1 MEKLTNTLAIREA
14 LLGLLEDFQDMQERY
29 TKLHKA
35 ATADTGADGF
45 KRGLYGSRVDS
56 FKMASEWLT
65 DIIEAI
71 EFEQVDDSDYDDVM
85 YGYRAML
92 LMEETMRGDA

>member
-1 MEKLTNTLAIREA
+1 MEKLTNTLAIRAE
-14 LLGLLEDFQDMQERY
+14 LIGLLDDFHDMQERY

-35 ATADTGADGF
+35 ALVDTGADGF

-65 DIIEAI
+65 EIIEAI
-71 EFEQVDDSDYDDVM
+71 EYEQEPEQEEEDVM
-85 YGYRAML
+85 YGYQAML
-92 LMEETMRGDA
+92 LMENTMRGEA

>member
-1 MEKLTNTLAIREA
+1 MEKLTNTLAIREE

-35 ATADTGADGF
+35 AMVDSGADGF

-56 FKMASEWLT
+56 FKMAGEWLT
-65 DIIEAI
+65 EIIEAI
-71 EFEQVDDSDYDDVM
+71 EFEQEPEQEDEDVM
-85 YGYRAML
+85 YNYRAML
-92 LMEETMRGDA
+92 LMEDTMRGDA

>member
-1 MEKLTNTLAIREA
+1 MEKLTNTLAIREE

-29 TKLHKA
+29 TKLHKSA
-35 ATADTGADGF
+35 LVDTGADGF

-65 DIIEAI
+65 EIIESI
-71 EFEQVDDSDYDDVM
+71 EFEQEDDDVM
-85 YGYRAML
+85 YNYQAML
-92 LMEETMRGDA
+92 LMEDTMRGEA